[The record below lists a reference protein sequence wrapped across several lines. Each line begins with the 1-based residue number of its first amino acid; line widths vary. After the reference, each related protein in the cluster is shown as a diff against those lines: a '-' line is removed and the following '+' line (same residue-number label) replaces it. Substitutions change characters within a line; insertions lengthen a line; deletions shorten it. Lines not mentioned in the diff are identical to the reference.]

1 MKGKLLIHK
10 KVFGAL
16 FFSLLLALCVNTALY
31 AQASEGDM
39 VRVETVDGNTFT
51 GTLLSEDDEKVLLDV
66 EGVGEVSVDK
76 SRIRSIT
83 VLDPDRFR
91 NGQYWEENPQST
103 RYFYAPNAFGLKK
116 GKGYYQ
122 NAWIFFNNVNY
133 GVTDNFSIGG
143 GTVPLFLFGA
153 GTTPVWLS
161 PKVSLPLGTEKFRV
175 AAGGLFATA
184 IGSDGGTAGIFY
196 GNATYGST
204 DRNATLGLGYGFADG
219 EVSSS
224 PLVNLSGI
232 YRVGFRSY
240 LLTEIYFVPNIEGSG
255 VGLFGYRWAPENF
268 AVDFGLLSPLSDTG
282 GFIGIPWLGVSIP
295 FGN

>member
-1 MKGKLLIHK
+1 MIPK
-10 KVFGAL
+10 KNCLVL
-16 FFSLLLALCVNTALY
+16 FFSLLLLLCVNTALF
-31 AQASEGDM
+31 AQPSEGDK
-39 VRVETVDGNTFT
+39 VRIETVDGNTFT
-51 GTLLSEDDEKVLLDV
+51 GTVLSVDNEKVVLDV
-66 EGVGEVSVDK
+66 EGVGEMSINR

-91 NGQYWEENPQST
+91 NGRYWEANPQST

-143 GTVPLFLFGA
+143 GTVPLFLFGG

-161 PKVSLPLGTEKFRV
+161 PKVSLPLGTEKLNV
-175 AAGGLFATA
+175 AAGGVFGTA
-184 IGSDGGTAGIFY
+184 IGSNGGGSAGILY
-196 GNATYGST
+196 GNATYGSPDKNVT
-204 DRNATLGLGYGFADG
+204 FGLGYGFAEG
-219 EVSSS
+219 EISSS

-240 LLTEIYFVPNIEGSG
+240 LLTEIYFIPNIEGSG

-268 AVDFGLLSPLSDTG
+268 AVDFGLITPLSDTG
-282 GFIGIPWLGVSIP
+282 GFIGIPWLGVTIP